1 MNSIKLN
8 IETQDVHLEEVRF
21 SEEEILLLK
30 AEELLWLK
38 WGNLCAN
45 IFFVQLQIFCNL
57 SYRDETAC
65 DIILAHAFNSAFLRR
80 SWSDISSLLFVE
92 VSKREPAFSGG
103 FASKTSVSAPL

>member
-1 MNSIKLN
+1 MNSREN
-8 IETQDVHLEEVRF
+8 IHLPVTFAAGIF
-21 SEEEILLLK
+21 SSV
-30 AEELLWLK
+30 AS
-38 WGNLCAN
+38 AY
-45 IFFVQLQIFCNL
+45 IFFFQLQIFRNL
-57 SYRDETAC
+57 LYRHETAC